1 MSRGPVVNVTIT
13 GDASGLDRAFKKAA
27 DGVNGFGGSLKRV
40 FNEKIIG
47 GAIDLAAR
55 GAQEAFNFATDG
67 IGKFDA
73 LGDSISLID
82 ADFKGLSG
90 SIDKLDLS
98 KLGFSD
104 IATAEAASAI
114 ADTAKALGL
123 SGKEA
128 KAIVPDL
135 TEAAAAYSAMTGK
148 DAATAGDLM
157 AKALGGSS
165 KAAKELGIEFR
176 KGMTP
181 AERAQAVMAKFGPL
195 AKEAA
200 DGTRS
205 LADEQGTFNAQMENI
220 QIAVG
225 GFLNNALTP
234 LMAGINGTLFPALQA
249 FGEKYGPQIAQVTSV
264 IGEVFGAVFGF
275 IGNEVVPIVMEV
287 AGAIGKALGPVF
299 AEVGKTIKAWE
310 PIFSAVFGWIKQNV
324 VPLLTGTL
332 IPILGKLLE
341 ALAKVS
347 QFVAGALIEAWKRIS
362 PVISKVG
369 DILRSV
375 LGLIGDVIRKI
386 ASAPIIKDFINFISG
401 DSGGSSSTSGNTR
414 TGSGRPG
421 LVPTSIVVN
430 TGVGDPVAIGR
441 EVSRVLGAYSVRAGH
456 A

>member
-13 GDASGLDRAFKKAA
+13 GDASGLDHAFKKAA

-47 GAIDLAAR
+47 GAIDLAAQA
-55 GAQEAFNFATDG
+55 AQSAFNFATEG
-67 IGKFDA
+67 IGKFDE
-73 LGDSISLID
+73 LGDAIAVLDS
-82 ADFKGLSG
+82 DFKGLSAV
-90 SIDKLDLS
+90 IDKTDLT
-98 KLGFSD
+98 KLGFD
-104 IATAEAASAI
+104 KIETATAAKDI

-123 SGKEA
+123 SQKEA
-128 KAIVPDL
+128 EKIVPAL
-135 TEAAAAYSAMTGK
+135 TEAAAGYSALTGK
-148 DAATAGDLM
+148 DAATSGDLF
-157 AKALGGSS
+157 AKALAGSS
-165 KAAKELGIEFR
+165 KAAKELGVEFT

-181 AERAQAVMAKFGPL
+181 AERMQAVMAKWGPL
-195 AKEAA
+195 AQDAA
-200 DGTRS
+200 NGTRS
-205 LADEQGTFNAQMENI
+205 LSDEQATFDAQMANV
-220 QIAVG
+220 QTTVG
-225 GFLNNALTP
+225 GFLNGVLTP
-234 LMAGINGTLFPALQA
+234 LMAGINDKLFPALSA
-249 FGEKYGPQIAQVTSV
+249 FGEKYGPSITKVVGA
-264 IGEVFGAVFGF
+264 IGDIFGAVFGF
-275 IGNEVVPIVMEV
+275 IEQEVVPIVMEI
-287 AGAIGKALGPVF
+287 ARAIGKALGPVF
-299 AEVGKTIKAWE
+299 KEVGKTIKAWE

-401 DSGGSSSTSGNTR
+401 DSGGSGSTSGNTR

-421 LVPTSIVVN
+421 MVPNSIVVN